1 MISGFK
7 TSARF
12 SRMRSNRSF
21 AVNSIATE
29 YDTCEGRER
38 ESWWDGGMVFSSGTD
53 GIIFD
58 PNVNL
63 SQKVEAY
70 GQKWQNHSIL
80 PAIQSQANQNVAM
93 PGGRARGVN
102 TGVM

>member
-29 YDTCEGRER
+29 YDTCERRER
-38 ESWWDGGMVFSSGTD
+38 ESWWDGGMVFSGGTG
-53 GIIFD
+53 GITFD
-58 PNVNL
+58 PNVNFE
-63 SQKVEAY
+63 SEGGGVRSKVAEPLICNY
-70 GQKWQNHSIL
+70 TPIT
-80 PAIQSQANQNVAM
+80 M
-93 PGGRARGVN
+93 
-102 TGVM
+102 